1 MKNAHNHKS
10 LQQLESEQKPIAKL
24 NTNDNKE
31 QHFKEFDIL
40 NKIIINSQTQQL
52 NNNNNNGKGN
62 NAFIGPNNRNNV
74 QVLHSNDRSTTNT
87 ETDVQILQKL
97 ERVVHVDLKG
107 ALPKVEYFKGFF
119 KMLKDFGATGI
130 LLEYEDVFPFKGRL
144 AEAVNGEHYTMED
157 VEFIKE
163 QAAANNLY
171 IIPLVQTYGHL
182 EWILKV
188 KSFEH
193 LRDHPEYPQVMS
205 QCLNESYDVIFGK

>member
-1 MKNAHNHKS
+1 M
-10 LQQLESEQKPIAKL
+10 
-24 NTNDNKE
+24 
-31 QHFKEFDIL
+31 
-40 NKIIINSQTQQL
+40 
-52 NNNNNNGKGN
+52 
-62 NAFIGPNNRNNV
+62 
-74 QVLHSNDRSTTNT
+74 
-87 ETDVQILQKL
+87 
-97 ERVVHVDLKG
+97 HVDLKG
-107 ALPKVEYFKGFF
+107 ALPKVEYFRGFF

-157 VEFIKE
+157 VAFIKE

-205 QCLNESYDVIFGK
+205 QCLNESYDVVFGKCNSI